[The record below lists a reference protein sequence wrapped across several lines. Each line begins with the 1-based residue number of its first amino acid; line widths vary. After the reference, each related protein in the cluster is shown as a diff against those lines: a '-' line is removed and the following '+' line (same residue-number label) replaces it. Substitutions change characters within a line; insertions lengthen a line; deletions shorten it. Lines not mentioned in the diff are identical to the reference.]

1 MVNITEETLL
11 TFCGEWEV
19 RTMVEGSFVG
29 IVKDTRLA
37 FLPNDKGWVTESSG
51 LS

>member
-1 MVNITEETLL
+1 
-11 TFCGEWEV
+11 
-19 RTMVEGSFVG
+19 MVEGSFVG
-29 IVKDTRLA
+29 IVKDTRLVA